1 MLVLKLGLS
10 TCAHNYTGLIR
21 AMSLTNMSLR
31 DEKKVLRK
39 FMKERLAK
47 ITGEEVMDQCSEAL
61 FLMELPETLIC
72 RLASRI
78 TEEVLNLPEYQ
89 RASRISVFL
98 SMPSREVSTYEI
110 VLHAIDNGK
119 IVFVPYIHQN
129 RTDTSHKPISMM
141 DMLALHSK
149 EDLESLKPD
158 AWGIPTLDESSVASR
173 ENALSGHGID
183 NVVTGVNR
191 APATSHGLGLDIM
204 LVPGVAFDMENRRLG
219 HGKGFYD
226 RYLQRYKDIVASRSE
241 ARMPRLGKNW
251 SASREMIC

>member
-1 MLVLKLGLS
+1 
-10 TCAHNYTGLIR
+10 
-21 AMSLTNMSLR
+21 
-31 DEKKVLRK
+31 
-39 FMKERLAK
+39 
-47 ITGEEVMDQCSEAL
+47 
-61 FLMELPETLIC
+61 
-72 RLASRI
+72 
-78 TEEVLNLPEYQ
+78 
-89 RASRISVFL
+89 
-98 SMPSREVSTYEI
+98 MPSREVSTYEI

-119 IVFVPYIHQN
+119 TVFVPYIHQN
-129 RTDTSHKPISMM
+129 RTNTSQKLISMM

-191 APATSHGLGLDIM
+191 APATSHGLGLDMM

-226 RYLQRYKDIVASRSE
+226 RYLQRYKDTVASRSE

-251 SASREMIC
+251 VCFPRDDFANAVPVVGLALKEQMLPKGTAVPAGRDDWVMDQVITGARD

>member
-1 MLVLKLGLS
+1 
-10 TCAHNYTGLIR
+10 
-21 AMSLTNMSLR
+21 
-31 DEKKVLRK
+31 
-39 FMKERLAK
+39 
-47 ITGEEVMDQCSEAL
+47 
-61 FLMELPETLIC
+61 
-72 RLASRI
+72 
-78 TEEVLNLPEYQ
+78 
-89 RASRISVFL
+89 
-98 SMPSREVSTYEI
+98 MPSREVSTYEI

-191 APATSHGLGLDIM
+191 APATSHGLGLDMM

-226 RYLQRYKDIVASRSE
+226 RYLQRYKDTVASRSE

-251 SASREMIC
+251 VCFPRADFANAVPVVGLALKEQMLPKGTAVPAGRDDWVMDQVITGARD

>member
-1 MLVLKLGLS
+1 MCG
-10 TCAHNYTGLIR
+10 
-21 AMSLTNMSLR
+21 
-31 DEKKVLRK
+31 
-39 FMKERLAK
+39 
-47 ITGEEVMDQCSEAL
+47 
-61 FLMELPETLIC
+61 P
-72 RLASRI
+72 ASRI
-78 TEEVLNLPEYQ
+78 TTEILNLPAYQ
-89 RASRISVFL
+89 KARRISAFL

-119 IVFVPYIHQN
+119 AVFVPYIHQN
-129 RTDTSHKPISMM
+129 QTNISQKLASVM

-183 NVVTGVNR
+183 IAVTGANS
-191 APATSHGLGLDIM
+191 APETSHGLGLDIM

-219 HGKGFYD
+219 HGKGYYD
-226 RYLQRYKDIVASRSE
+226 RYLQRYKDIVASRRE

-251 SASREMIC
+251 SGFPER

>member
-1 MLVLKLGLS
+1 MPVLKLNLLAR
-10 TCAHNYTGLIR
+10 AHHYTGPIR
-21 AMSLTNMSLR
+21 ARSLTNMSLR
-31 DEKKVLRK
+31 DEKKALRK

-47 ITGEEVMDQCSEAL
+47 MTEEEVMDQCSEAL
-61 FLMELPETLIC
+61 FLMELPEILMC

-78 TEEVLNLPEYQ
+78 TAEVLNLPAYQ
-89 RASRISVFL
+89 KARRISAFL

-110 VLHAIDNGK
+110 VLHAIDDGK
-119 IVFVPYIHQN
+119 TVFVPYIHQN
-129 RTDTSHKPISMM
+129 RTNTSQKPASVM

-158 AWGIPTLDESSVASR
+158 AWGIPTLDEGSVASR

-183 NVVTGVNR
+183 NVVPGANR
-191 APATSHGLGLDIM
+191 APESSHGLGLDFM